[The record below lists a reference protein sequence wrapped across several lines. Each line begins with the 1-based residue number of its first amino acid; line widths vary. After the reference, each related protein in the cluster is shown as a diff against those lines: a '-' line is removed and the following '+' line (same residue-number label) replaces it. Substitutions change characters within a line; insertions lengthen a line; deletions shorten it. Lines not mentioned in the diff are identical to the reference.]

1 VIFLRLI
8 AIALRLNA
16 IGVRIDD
23 AVVHTAYAVSVE
35 MPGVD
40 ASLILAMA
48 SIESDFDP
56 RATSRPHGALPPYYC
71 SILQTA
77 AMSAAECERQRE
89 LAVAYRVGAGEL
101 AQWLRDPRCHGNVH
115 CALLGHGCGNYGVT
129 TGKCNRYP
137 ERVLSLARRLR

>member
-1 VIFLRLI
+1 VIFLRII

-101 AQWLRDPRCHGNVH
+101 AQWMRFCRGDIT
-115 CALLGHGCGNYGVT
+115 CALNGHGCGNHGVQ
-129 TGKCNRYP
+129 TGRCNGYAQ
-137 ERVLSLARRLR
+137 RVLSLARRLR